1 MFNKVQAVGG
11 KALGNS
17 QIQEPSPVTS
27 SSQMSEDPF
36 LEPNEAARL
45 YLLVWTPS
53 LHHRGIMMTLS
64 LISFMVALDA
74 CIIITVL
81 IEKIHLCARPVAA

>member
-1 MFNKVQAVGG
+1 MYNKVRAVGG
-11 KALGNS
+11 EASGNS
-17 QIQEPSPVTS
+17 QTQEPSPVTS
-27 SSQMSEDPF
+27 SSQMSEDLF

-45 YLLVWTPS
+45 YLVVWTPT

-74 CIIITVL
+74 CIIITSLDVT
-81 IEKIHLCARPVAA
+81 